1 MYTAHYKLKIKPFQ
15 ISSDAA
21 FIWLGEKHKEAL
33 ATLRYGILDNK
44 GFLLLTGDVGTG
56 KTTLIN
62 ALIGSL
68 SNDVIYASVPDPS
81 LDKMDFFNYI
91 AAAFGIHD
99 EFTSKGKFLASF
111 ANFLHKAYENNKKV
125 LLIIDESQLMTQELL
140 EEIRLLSNI
149 VTKDSSP
156 LLNIF
161 FVGQYEFNEIIRR
174 PENRA
179 VAQRLTLNYYIEPLT
194 VEETGEYIQ
203 HRLKIA
209 GTTERIFHP
218 SAVKAIYDFS
228 EGFPRKINI
237 ICDHCLMSGYA
248 EDKRIITNLIV
259 RDSAKELQIPRHRRG
274 ERPER
279 PLPVQQPHRSI
290 SPVPVQPPDSLE
302 QPSEQPSEQPR
313 EQPSE
318 QPRQEAAEVVGQTV
332 VKKTS
337 FFRLMTGFVLIL
349 LVVLSFVFFYLYFT
363 GTSSTQVFTS
373 LRSMQEQLLLRIP
386 QLTGDEK
393 QPEVSGKTVPIEN
406 KKEEILLP
414 ARKIMPAAPTT
425 GPQQTNEQAPSVPP
439 RYREEPNAS
448 QEISRT
454 GAENTAA
461 LLPETTKVTAAMAE
475 ESFAPSVNVQSL
487 SEESEPAAELGVDLN
502 KTIMDS
508 ARENRV
514 EPRPP
519 LPKEPLVIRFK
530 SDSNEFRREDIEKMK
545 EFSGLVRLNPGA
557 TINVFGYTDAI
568 GDPGY
573 NIKLSEF
580 RANIVKSFL
589 LGQNIPPEQI
599 KAQGLGDRNPIATNG
614 TAAGRTMNRRV
625 EISVDAG
632 M

>member
-1 MYTAHYKLKIKPFQ
+1 MYTAHYKLTRKPFQ
-15 ISSDAA
+15 ISSDTG

-62 ALIGSL
+62 ALIDSL

-81 LDKMDFFNYI
+81 LVKLDFFNYI
-91 AAAFGIHD
+91 AAAFGID
-99 EFTSKGKFLASF
+99 GEFPSKGKFLASF
-111 ANFLHKAYENNKKV
+111 AKFLHKAYESNKKV

-194 VEETGEYIQ
+194 LEETGAYIQ

-259 RDSAKELQIPRHRRG
+259 RDSAKELQIPVRRRDI
-274 ERPER
+274 RPER
-279 PLPVQQPHRSI
+279 PLPVLQPDTSM
-290 SPVPVQPPDSLE
+290 PVPPE
-302 QPSEQPSEQPR
+302 QPVEPLVPPREQPLEQPR
-313 EQPSE
+313 EQPQQQMTAVSHR
-318 QPRQEAAEVVGQTV
+318 P
-332 VKKTS
+332 KKAKKRS
-337 FFRLMTGFVLIL
+337 FFQLMIGVLLIF
-349 LVVLSFVFFYLYFT
+349 LVVVSFGFFFLYFT
-363 GTSSTQVFTS
+363 ETTYKELFTS
-373 LRSMQEQLLLRIP
+373 LGAMQENIRLRVSQVTGEKQRSEAGGKTLLL
-386 QLTGDEK
+386 
-393 QPEVSGKTVPIEN
+393 EN
-406 KKEEILLP
+406 NKEAESLP
-414 ARKIMPAAPTT
+414 TQNIMPAVPAISAVEKDE
-425 GPQQTNEQAPSVPP
+425 QTAAIPLPG
-439 RYREEPNAS
+439 REEADVV
-448 QEISRT
+448 QEISKADAGGSEALLQGT
-454 GAENTAA
+454 TKITPALTEEMSAPTVNAEPLPEQPVMVAQPGLQPENT
-461 LLPETTKVTAAMAE
+461 L
-475 ESFAPSVNVQSL
+475 
-487 SEESEPAAELGVDLN
+487 
-502 KTIMDS
+502 
-508 ARENRV
+508 
-514 EPRPP
+514 PP
-519 LPKEPLVIRFK
+519 LPAEPLVIRFK
-530 SDSNEFRREDIEKMK
+530 SDSNEFSGADIEKMK
-545 EFSGLVRLNPGA
+545 EFAGIVRMHPA
-557 TINVFGYTDAI
+557 AIINVFGYTDSI
-568 GDPGY
+568 GDAGY
-573 NIKLSEF
+573 NRKLSEF

-589 LGQNIPPEQI
+589 LGQDIPSDQI
-599 KAQGLGDRNPIATNG
+599 RVEGLGDKNPLADNG
-614 TAAGRTMNRRV
+614 TVKGRNMNRRV
-625 EISVDAG
+625 EITVDAA

>member
-44 GFLLLTGDVGTG
+44 GFLLLTGNVGTG

-68 SNDVIYASVPDPS
+68 NNDVIYASVPDPS
-81 LDKMDFFNYI
+81 LDKSDFFNYI
-91 AAAFGIHD
+91 AAAFGING

-111 ANFLHKAYENNKKV
+111 AKFLHKAYENNKKV

-209 GTTERIFHP
+209 GSTEKIFHP

-248 EDKRIITNLIV
+248 EDKRIITSSIV
-259 RDSAKELQIPRHRRG
+259 RDSAKELQIPRHKRG

-279 PLPVQQPHRSI
+279 PLPVEQPHRSMPA
-290 SPVPVQPPDSLE
+290 SPLQHPDSLE
-302 QPSEQPSEQPR
+302 QPHEQS
-313 EQPSE
+313 
-318 QPRQEAAEVVGQTV
+318 RQETV
-332 VKKTS
+332 DVSRPPKAKKKS
-337 FFRLMTGFVLIL
+337 FFQLMTGVLLIL
-349 LVVLSFVFFYLYFT
+349 LVFLSFGFFYLYFT
-363 GTSSTQVFTS
+363 GTTYKEVFTS
-373 LRSMQEQLLLRIP
+373 LRSIQEHILLRIP
-386 QLTGDEK
+386 QLTGEK
-393 QPEVSGKTVPIEN
+393 QRPELSGKTVLLEN
-406 KKEEILLP
+406 K
-414 ARKIMPAAPTT
+414 
-425 GPQQTNEQAPSVPP
+425 
-439 RYREEPNAS
+439 
-448 QEISRT
+448 QE
-454 GAENTAA
+454 AA
-461 LLPETTKVTAAMAE
+461 LLPAQDIMPVAPVTGPLEKNEQTPSVPLPRLEETDALKEISRAGAENNGAFFPETIKMPAAIAE
-475 ESFAPSVNVQSL
+475 ETPAPSVNVESL
-487 SEESEPAAELGVDLN
+487 SEEAETTAASGRDSD
-502 KTIMDS
+502 KTMLAS
-508 ARENRV
+508 ARENPV
-514 EPRPP
+514 EPPPP
-519 LPKEPLVIRFK
+519 LPEEPLVIRFK
-530 SDSNEFRREDIEKMK
+530 SDSNEFSRADIEKMK
-545 EFSGLVRLNPGA
+545 VFSGLVRLNPG
-557 TINVFGYTDAI
+557 TIINVFGYTDAI

-573 NIKLSEF
+573 NIKLSQF

-614 TAAGRTMNRRV
+614 TAAGRIMNRRV
-625 EISVDAG
+625 EISVDG
-632 M
+632 NK

>member
-1 MYTAHYKLKIKPFQ
+1 MYTAHYNLKRKPFQ
-15 ISSDAA
+15 ISSDAG

-81 LDKMDFFNYI
+81 LDKLDFFNYI
-91 AAAFGIHD
+91 AAAFGIDD

-111 ANFLHKAYENNKKV
+111 AKFLHKAYENNKKV

-194 VEETGEYIQ
+194 VEETGAYIQ

-248 EDKRIITNLIV
+248 EDKKIITNLIV
-259 RDSAKELQIPRHRRG
+259 KDSVRELQIPIRRK
-274 ERPER
+274 EKRPER
-279 PLPVQQPHRSI
+279 PFPVQQPDRSM
-290 SPVPVQPPDSLE
+290 SVPPAQPPPEVQGQPPE
-302 QPSEQPSEQPR
+302 QQR
-313 EQPSE
+313 RE
-318 QPRQEAAEVVGQTV
+318 QPRQGAAQVSQPMTSG
-332 VKKTS
+332 KTS
-337 FFRLMTGFVLIL
+337 LSRLMTGILLLL
-349 LVVLSFVFFYLYFT
+349 LVVVFLGFSFLYFT
-363 GTSSTQVFTS
+363 ETTFKEVFTS
-373 LRSMQEQLLLRIP
+373 IHSVQEPIRP
-386 QLTGDEK
+386 HVPPTSGEKK
-393 QPEVSGKTVPIEN
+393 QPEVSGKTVSIDNKKDSPSLPPPDKPLTASTAAPIE
-406 KKEEILLP
+406 K
-414 ARKIMPAAPTT
+414 
-425 GPQQTNEQAPSVPP
+425 NEQGTSVPVLN
-439 RYREEPNAS
+439 RAETGVLK
-448 QEISRT
+448 EISKASEKDIQPLSAT
-454 GAENTAA
+454 
-461 LLPETTKVTAAMAE
+461 VTEIPPAMAE
-475 ESFAPSVNVQSL
+475 EKRAALVSAEPVFEQKVGQSGFPL
-487 SEESEPAAELGVDLN
+487 ES
-502 KTIMDS
+502 
-508 ARENRV
+508 NRPV
-514 EPRPP
+514 
-519 LPKEPLVIRFK
+519 LPEEPLVIRFK
-530 SDSNEFRREDIEKMK
+530 YDSNEFSGADVEKMK
-545 EFSGLVRLNPGA
+545 EFARIVKLHPEA
-557 TINVFGYTDAI
+557 IINVSGYTDAL
-568 GDPGY
+568 GDAAY
-573 NIKLSEF
+573 NLKLSEF
-580 RANIVKSFL
+580 RANMVKSFL
-589 LGQNIPPEQI
+589 MGQDVLPEQI
-599 KAQGLGDRNPIATNG
+599 RAQGLGNRNPIAGNG
-614 TAAGRTMNRRV
+614 TAEGRTMNRRV
-625 EISVDAG
+625 EITVGTD

>member
-1 MYTAHYKLKIKPFQ
+1 MYTAHYKLKFKPFQ

-81 LDKMDFFNYI
+81 LEKLDFFNYI
-91 AAAFGIHD
+91 ATAFGING

-111 ANFLHKAYENNKKV
+111 AKFLHKAYENNKKV

-194 VEETGEYIQ
+194 VAETDEYIQ

-218 SAVKAIYDFS
+218 SAVKAIHDFS
-228 EGFPRKINI
+228 EGFPRKINV

-248 EDKRIITNLIV
+248 EDKKMITGLIV
-259 RDSAKELQIPRHRRG
+259 RESAKELQIPRHRR
-274 ERPER
+274 EDRPER
-279 PLPVQQPHRSI
+279 PLPVQQSYRSI
-290 SPVPVQPPDSLE
+290 SPTPVQATDSAK
-302 QPSEQPSEQPR
+302 QPR
-313 EQPSE
+313 EQPAE
-318 QPRQEAAEVVGQTV
+318 QPRREAAQVVRPRT

-337 FFRLMTGFVLIL
+337 FFRLMTGVILIFLVL
-349 LVVLSFVFFYLYFT
+349 LSFGFFYLYFT
-363 GTSSTQVFTS
+363 GTSHKEFFTS
-373 LRSMQEQLLLRIP
+373 LRSLQEQILLRIP
-386 QLTGDEK
+386 QLTGEK
-393 QPEVSGKTVPIEN
+393 QRPELSGKTVLLEN
-406 KKEEILLP
+406 EE
-414 ARKIMPAAPTT
+414 
-425 GPQQTNEQAPSVPP
+425 Q
-439 RYREEPNAS
+439 
-448 QEISRT
+448 
-454 GAENTAA
+454 AA
-461 LLPETTKVTAAMAE
+461 LLPDRDSVPTAPATGSLEKNEQTPPVPLPYQQETEPLQEISKAGSENNAALFPETTTITAPVAE
-475 ESFAPSVNVQSL
+475 ETPAPSFDVQSL
-487 SEESEPAAELGVDLN
+487 SEEPEPTAESGGDSEN
-502 KTIMDS
+502 TIMDS
-508 ARENRV
+508 ARENPV
-514 EPRPP
+514 EPPPP
-519 LPKEPLVIRFK
+519 LPEEPLVIRFTY
-530 SDSNEFRREDIEKMK
+530 DSNEFRRPDIEKMK
-545 EFSGLVRLNPGA
+545 EFAEIVKLNPG
-557 TINVFGYTDAI
+557 TIINVFGYTDAI
-568 GDPGY
+568 GDPEY

-580 RANIVKSFL
+580 RANMVKSFL
-589 LGQNIPPEQI
+589 LGQDIPPEQI
-599 KAQGLGDRNPIATNG
+599 RAQGLGDRNPIATNG
-614 TAAGRTMNRRV
+614 TAEGRTMNRRV
-625 EISVDAG
+625 EISVDAN

>member
-68 SNDVIYASVPDPS
+68 NNDVIYASVPDPS
-81 LDKMDFFNYI
+81 LDKLDFFNYI
-91 AAAFGIHD
+91 AAAFGING

-111 ANFLHKAYENNKKV
+111 AKFLHKAYENNKKV

-194 VEETGEYIQ
+194 LEETGEYIQ

-218 SAVKAIYDFS
+218 SAVKAIFDFS

-248 EDKRIITNLIV
+248 EDKKIITSLIV
-259 RDSAKELQIPRHRRG
+259 GDSAKELQIPRHKRG

-279 PLPVQQPHRSI
+279 PLPMQQSHRSMPS
-290 SPVPVQPPDSLE
+290 SPLQPPDSLE
-302 QPSEQPSEQPR
+302 QPPEQPR
-313 EQPSE
+313 EQS
-318 QPRQEAAEVVGQTV
+318 RQETVEVSRPTRA
-332 VKKTS
+332 KKKS
-337 FFRLMTGFVLIL
+337 FFQLMTGVLLIL
-349 LVVLSFVFFYLYFT
+349 LVFLSFGFFYLYFT
-363 GTSSTQVFTS
+363 GTTYKEVFTS
-373 LRSMQEQLLLRIP
+373 LRSIQEHIFLRIP
-386 QLTGDEK
+386 QLTGEK
-393 QPEVSGKTVPIEN
+393 QRPELSGKTVLLEN
-406 KKEEILLP
+406 KKEAALLP
-414 ARKIMPAAPTT
+414 PAT
-425 GPQQTNEQAPSVPP
+425 GLLEQNEQTPSVPLP
-439 RYREEPNAS
+439 RREETDAL
-448 QEISRT
+448 QQISRA
-454 GAENTAA
+454 GAENNEAF
-461 LLPETTKVTAAMAE
+461 LPETTKITAAIAE
-475 ESFAPSVNVQSL
+475 ETPAPSVNVQSL
-487 SEESEPAAELGVDLN
+487 SEEAEPTAESGVDSA

-508 ARENRV
+508 ARENPV
-514 EPRPP
+514 EPPPP
-519 LPKEPLVIRFK
+519 LPEEPLVIRFK
-530 SDSNEFRREDIEKMK
+530 YDSNEFSRADIEKMK
-545 EFSGLVRLNPGA
+545 EFSGLVKLTPG
-557 TINVFGYTDAI
+557 TIVNVLGYTDAI

-599 KAQGLGDRNPIATNG
+599 RAQGLGDRNPIATNG
-614 TAAGRTMNRRV
+614 TAAGRTLNRRV
-625 EISVDAG
+625 EISVDTNK
-632 M
+632 